1 MTTKLNKT
9 ADRPLQSPRVIVCE
23 GADEYDI
30 LLWIRHQRGLGDDAV
45 ELIDAKGRTR
55 LPTVLGDLRF
65 QSGGSGVQLVTVVM
79 DAEEQ
84 SASDRVL
91 VEQLEAIARAQG
103 FAYLSHVLPD
113 ARSAGALETLIRR
126 HADTSV
132 AASSCADD
140 WERCLS
146 PSVETRTVAQKDKAW
161 GHVWLAGQGAFHS
174 RLGHALAHNA
184 EIRSRLPA
192 VVQHF
197 ESLMDEVLSA
207 PLS

>member
-1 MTTKLNKT
+1 MATKLTRT
-9 ADRPLQSPRVIVCE
+9 ADRPLQSSRVIVCE

-30 LLWIRHQRGLGDDAV
+30 LNWIRRQRGLGEDAV
-45 ELIDAKGRTR
+45 ELINAKGRTQ

-65 QSGGSGVQLVTVVM
+65 LSGGSGVQLVAVVL

-84 SASDRVL
+84 SASDKVL
-91 VEQLEAIARAQG
+91 LEQLEDIARAQG

-113 ARSAGALETLIRR
+113 TQSAGALETLVRR
-126 HADTSV
+126 HADATA
-132 AASSCADD
+132 AASSCAND

-174 RLGHALAHNA
+174 RLGYALAHNA
-184 EIRSRLPA
+184 EIRNRLPA
-192 VVQHF
+192 VVRHF
-197 ESLMDEVLSA
+197 ESLLDKVLS
-207 PLS
+207 PL